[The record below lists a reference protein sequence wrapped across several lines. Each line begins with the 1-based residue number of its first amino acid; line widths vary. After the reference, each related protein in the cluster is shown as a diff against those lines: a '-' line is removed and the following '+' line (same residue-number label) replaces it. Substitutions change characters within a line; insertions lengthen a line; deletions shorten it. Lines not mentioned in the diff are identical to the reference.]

1 MYLKSHLRGP
11 AANIIAGFQSTVE
24 NYDDA
29 VRILT
34 NTYGRPEI
42 LRNKLWDK
50 LLQLPPA
57 SESPQSQRATLC
69 AVRAT
74 WTQLQHLKEDSSA
87 IGTLRII
94 RAKFPRRTRER
105 IGEFKNKGD
114 PMWTVDELLDTLDTI
129 IDRLENIE
137 DADPS
142 DYHSYNSQ
150 SVVRQHSLSPRRY
163 PSEYRT
169 GEAFTRYRTPSR
181 SRRSPS
187 RSLSPRSRHERSSSP
202 YYPRRAS
209 YSPTRSRR
217 AAPSDVQC
225 AFCHNFGHLPDRCRT
240 IPDARQ
246 RRVFVS
252 RHKLCW
258 LCLQP
263 DHTYID
269 CDEPLCPYCSRIH
282 HRSLCLKTLSVPRSP
297 SPSPR
302 QRYQDSHRSQSPRR
316 VQFSEEAYRPSS
328 RTSTRASSRGFQSRS
343 PPPSRNRFSPT
354 PSRRTSL
361 SRRSR
366 SPMSAVHSANCT
378 LDVHGTTNDTRSDSP
393 DDHSPARTDVHPPSS
408 CTSVCHDQSTP
419 QEPRLMVVHA
429 VTRNYKTNKSE
440 LLTVFLD
447 SGSQYSFIC
456 TALAKHLGLS
466 FRNTRT
472 ITTLTFGGHQYTESS
487 EVTLTLWD
495 QYDYPIQLEL
505 WTREKITTVP
515 RTNNCYDS
523 TIVDPA
529 DRVEVD
535 VLLGIDNYW
544 RVVDLHRNEKLPSG
558 LILSHTR
565 FGPVLSG
572 IQHPVVSNTLSTIH
586 NFSDEDEPESER
598 SIRSFLGL
606 DVLGLD
612 EGEDVDADVIRQ
624 FFSKDPANRLKEQIL
639 ANTYVDNLIIGADSN
654 QECLTKCK
662 QCKDIFARM
671 CMNLREFM
679 SNSQST
685 MLSIPEHDRMTIHG
699 HFVKFLGIKWDP
711 KLDVLHVPINI
722 AHQPVTSKR
731 TALRVYASTF
741 DPLGL
746 LTPLL
751 VRPKMFI
758 QDLWEAG
765 YDWDDPFTEE
775 DAQRWNNIVQEMS
788 DFHSHVPRYLGS
800 TCDDAY
806 DLVLCSDASKRIYAT
821 VAYVLTCESN
831 NKPQSTL
838 FFAKAKLA
846 PPGAITIPRMELL
859 ACHMAA
865 KMAKFLIGQCKVS
878 FRSIRFLTDSQIVL
892 YWIQSRKPLKTYVA
906 NRVRY
911 IRRVLDE
918 LRADNIATGFY
929 YLDTDNN
936 PADCA
941 TRGLTASEFQNHM
954 WWTGPSFFMT
964 PSSQWP
970 WKNLEPSVTFPPGAE
985 VEELKVV
992 TTSMNT
998 ILESYTSFV
1007 PFTRTNSYTKLVRVT
1022 AYVLKFLAKVRHR
1035 ARTRCHH
1042 ENQDTQSILS
1052 TMDTTPVVTPKD
1064 FTTAESLLIREHYRE
1079 CQQRLNSSYMKKFRT
1094 TCDED
1099 GIIRIEA
1106 ILNTRPLF
1114 PVNSSDPDTNVAIR
1128 PIDLITSDFQVA
1140 RLTGNIPQKIANAS
1154 SESYRAL
1161 RTRYKSLQE
1170 DLDHFWQLWQTEY
1183 LDALAQRQVRRTNGQ
1198 SSKKPPRVGEVVL
1211 VKQDAHRSTWPLAL
1225 ILELYTSSDGNIR
1238 SAKIRTAKKK
1248 ILERSINHLV
1258 PLEIVADEETIPE
1271 RGYEQHLAVKD
1282 TPCGTSKE

>member
-1 MYLKSHLRGP
+1 MSLLGSYKARITKAAKALREKISEVDEAILQPLDPAAEASKDPHFILSHKSLLYLRFTLIDRAVAHLRAQREKAEEFARQNPDEQGEFPFLHQIQSHWDAGELDQLVEEADTLHARLDIAIKLLPSSEALFSIRTPVVPPSFSSVNFSPHPTQDPATDQPAQDARAEIASHSSSKDQDRSSEPDLVAPADTLPPRASSATQGFGVPPNHPPNPPTFGNPFITSSCPQSNPFAASAALPNPTSTQSSVEQSLKLPSFEIPTFHGDIDSFYEFWDLFSTAVHNNTSVPVPVKFMYLKSHLRGP

-114 PMWTVDELLDTLDTI
+114 PMWTVDELLNTLDTI

-150 SVVRQHSLSPRRY
+150 SVVRQYSLSPRRY
-163 PSEYRT
+163 PSENRT

-181 SRRSPS
+181 SKRSPS

-202 YYPRRAS
+202 HYPRRAS

-217 AAPSDVQC
+217 GAPSDVQC

-269 CDEPLCPYCSRIH
+269 CDEPLCPYCSKIH
-282 HRSLCLKTLSVPRSP
+282 HRSLCLETLSVPRSP

-343 PPPSRNRFSPT
+343 PPPSKNRFSPT

-366 SPMSAVHSANCT
+366 SPTSAVHSANCA

-429 VTRNYKTNKSE
+429 VTRNHKTNKSE

-456 TALAKHLGLS
+456 TALAKHLGLL

-472 ITTLTFGGHQYTESS
+472 ITTLTFGGHQYTEESS

-624 FFSKDPANRLKEQIL
+624 FYSK
-639 ANTYVDNLIIGADSN
+639 
-654 QECLTKCK
+654 
-662 QCKDIFARM
+662 
-671 CMNLREFM
+671 
-679 SNSQST
+679 
-685 MLSIPEHDRMTIHG
+685 
-699 HFVKFLGIKWDP
+699 
-711 KLDVLHVPINI
+711 
-722 AHQPVTSKR
+722 
-731 TALRVYASTF
+731 
-741 DPLGL
+741 
-746 LTPLL
+746 
-751 VRPKMFI
+751 
-758 QDLWEAG
+758 
-765 YDWDDPFTEE
+765 
-775 DAQRWNNIVQEMS
+775 
-788 DFHSHVPRYLGS
+788 
-800 TCDDAY
+800 
-806 DLVLCSDASKRIYAT
+806 
-821 VAYVLTCESN
+821 
-831 NKPQSTL
+831 
-838 FFAKAKLA
+838 
-846 PPGAITIPRMELL
+846 
-859 ACHMAA
+859 
-865 KMAKFLIGQCKVS
+865 
-878 FRSIRFLTDSQIVL
+878 
-892 YWIQSRKPLKTYVA
+892 
-906 NRVRY
+906 
-911 IRRVLDE
+911 
-918 LRADNIATGFY
+918 
-929 YLDTDNN
+929 
-936 PADCA
+936 
-941 TRGLTASEFQNHM
+941 
-954 WWTGPSFFMT
+954 
-964 PSSQWP
+964 
-970 WKNLEPSVTFPPGAE
+970 
-985 VEELKVV
+985 
-992 TTSMNT
+992 
-998 ILESYTSFV
+998 
-1007 PFTRTNSYTKLVRVT
+1007 
-1022 AYVLKFLAKVRHR
+1022 
-1035 ARTRCHH
+1035 
-1042 ENQDTQSILS
+1042 
-1052 TMDTTPVVTPKD
+1052 
-1064 FTTAESLLIREHYRE
+1064 
-1079 CQQRLNSSYMKKFRT
+1079 
-1094 TCDED
+1094 
-1099 GIIRIEA
+1099 IEA

-1183 LDALAQRQVRRTNGQ
+1183 LDALAQRQVIRTNGQ

-1271 RGYEQHLAVKD
+1271 RGYEQHVAVKD
-1282 TPCGTSKE
+1282 TLRGTSKE